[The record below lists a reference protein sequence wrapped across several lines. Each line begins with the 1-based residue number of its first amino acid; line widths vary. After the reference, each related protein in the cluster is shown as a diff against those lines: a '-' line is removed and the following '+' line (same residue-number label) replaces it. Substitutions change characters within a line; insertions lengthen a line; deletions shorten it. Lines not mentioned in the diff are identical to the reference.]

1 LGRCSRAASLCAL
14 LLVAVACGDAP
25 APRRLLLV
33 TVDTLRADELGAYG
47 SPRGLT
53 PHLDALAEQ
62 SVVFDAAYAAA
73 SFTLPSLAALLTGRY
88 PEALGIRSNESA
100 LPQDAGSLAAALA
113 GRGWRTSAV
122 VGNFV
127 LRRSSG
133 VDQGFQHFDDS
144 FPRREAG
151 PRGMPERTAA
161 DTTDAA
167 LALLD
172 ACADAAGCFV
182 WAHYQDPH
190 GPYAPPPGWRERALG
205 QEQQAP
211 DAARELPIGR
221 DQWGAGSIPAY
232 QALDGRRDLAFYRA
246 GYRGEVAYVDAQIG
260 RLLEGL
266 SARGLDGETLVVF
279 AADHGESLG
288 EHDVWFSHG
297 TRLDDAQ
304 VRVPLMIRAP
314 GLEPRRRDDVASLVD
329 LRPTL
334 LALLADAPADAA
346 LPGRDLLAPDAG
358 RRRGR
363 AYVANLGVGGTL
375 RYALLEDG
383 FKFVASEREG
393 LFDGRLER
401 LGHAD
406 ADLAAAAPQVAA
418 RLRSRLVELR
428 ARTATGV
435 PETPQQLGDEDRAQL
450 RALGYLA
457 EEPDP
462 Q

>member
-1 LGRCSRAASLCAL
+1 M
-14 LLVAVACGDAP
+14 LLVAAGCGGAA
-25 APRRLLLV
+25 APRLQLHV
-33 TVDTLRADELGAYG
+33 TTDTLRADELGAYG
-47 SPRGLT
+47 SERGLT

-62 SVVFDAAYAAA
+62 SVVFHAAYAPA
-73 SFTLPSLAALLTGRY
+73 SFTLPSVAALLTGRY
-88 PEALGIRSNESA
+88 PEELGIRSNESA
-100 LPQDAGSLAAALA
+100 LPRGAGSLAAALA
-113 GRGWRTSAV
+113 ERGWRTSAV

-133 VDQGFQHFDDS
+133 VAQGFQHFDDA

-151 PRGMPERTAA
+151 LRGMPERRAA

-172 ACADAAGCFV
+172 GCAPGARCFV

-190 GPYAPPPGWRERALG
+190 GPYAPPLGWRERVLG
-205 QEQQAP
+205 QEAQAP
-211 DAARELPIGR
+211 DAKRELPIGH
-221 DQWGAGSIPAY
+221 DQWGEGSIPAY
-232 QALDGRRDLAFYRA
+232 QALQGRRDLAFYRA
-246 GYRGEVAYVDAQIG
+246 GYRGEIAYTDAEIG

-266 SARGLDGETLVVF
+266 SARGLDGVAVLVF

-288 EHDVWFSHG
+288 EQGVWFSHG

-314 GLEPRRRDDVASLVD
+314 GLEPERRDDVVSLVD

-334 LALLADAPADAA
+334 LALLAGAPADAER
-346 LPGRDLLAPDAG
+346 PGRDLLARGAG
-358 RRRGR
+358 RERGR
-363 AYVANLGVGGTL
+363 AYVANLGVGGTT

-383 FKFVASEREG
+383 FKFVATEREG

-406 ADLAAAAPQVAA
+406 VDLAAAAPQVAS
-418 RLRSRLVELR
+418 RLRGRLAHLR
-428 ARTATGV
+428 ARTAGV
-435 PETPQQLGDEDRAQL
+435 PETRQQLGEDDRAEL

-457 EEPDP
+457 EEPDD